1 MTNRRTGTERH
12 EETGVRERTRAETP
26 RMYRV
31 LLHNDDFTS
40 MEFVVDVLVRHF
52 QKTVTEA
59 SRIMLQVH
67 HAGVGVAGTY
77 TRDVAE
83 TLVDEVMAEAR
94 AEGFPLLL
102 TAEPE

>member
-1 MTNRRTGTERH
+1 
-12 EETGVRERTRAETP
+12 
-26 RMYRV
+26 MYRV

-52 QKTVTEA
+52 QKTETEA
-59 SRIMLQVH
+59 TRIMLQVH
-67 HAGVGVAGTY
+67 HAGVGVAGVF

-83 TLVDEVMAEAR
+83 TLVQQVTDEAA
-94 AEGFPLLL
+94 AAGFPLLL